1 MTRTHGYM
9 TMAYYVQNVYF
20 TNVFEANEQINNLRQ
35 LLKFAL
41 RALESFAEFLHS
53 LISKVIV
60 RQVQLVDDALGHEH
74 RRELFAAVFSEAA
87 VTQTEIE
94 QRSHSSLK

>member
-1 MTRTHGYM
+1 MFILRT
-9 TMAYYVQNVYF
+9 TLKQQNK
-20 TNVFEANEQINNLRQ
+20 QINNNLRQ
-35 LLKFAL
+35 PLEFTL
-41 RALESFAEFLHS
+41 RSLESFAEFLHP

-60 RQVQLVDDALGHEH
+60 RQVQLADDALWHEH

-94 QRSHSSLK
+94 